1 MDALSEQTVVNRL
14 RQLGLIENPFFS
26 YPDARYFVPCVE
38 HTSLYHDIL
47 RLCVEAPRQR
57 VALIRGE
64 EGTGKT
70 TLTTRLSNTVYEYG
84 IVAMPSVLVNE
95 EVPTPTTFV
104 RAVNDILGLDTRR
117 SLAGRLKVLKTYVSR
132 QSARGKGLFL
142 IIDENINSQVW
153 STLLDILDWRED
165 GQLLT
170 VRAAVFSESN
180 LFKFEE
186 TKELLQEYVGVR
198 RTLSNVSFSSATRIL
213 ENRPRMA
220 GRSAPLFQPDAVS
233 EIVEYSNGHPGTL
246 IDLANQTFQK
256 LLDSNE
262 NSIDVQMVLDDRSR
276 MEEEE
281 EAYVA

>member
-1 MDALSEQTVVNRL
+1 MTALSEQTVVNRL

-47 RLCVEAPRQR
+47 RLCVEDPRQR

-64 EGTGKT
+64 AGTGKT
-70 TLTTRLSNTVYEYG
+70 TLTTRLSNTVFGSG
-84 IVAMPSVLVNE
+84 IVTMPSVLLAE

-104 RAVNDILGLDTRR
+104 RAVNDALGLDTRR
-117 SLAGRLKVLKTYVSR
+117 SLAGRLEVLKAYVSR
-132 QSARGKGLFL
+132 QTALGKGLFL

-153 STLLDILDWRED
+153 STLLEILDWREN
-165 GQLLT
+165 GQLLS

-198 RTLSNVSFSSATRIL
+198 RTLSNLSFSSATRIL

-246 IDLANQTFQK
+246 IRLANKAFLK

-262 NSIDVQMVLDDRSR
+262 SAINLQAVLDARSKI
-276 MEEEE
+276 EQEDEGH
-281 EAYVA
+281 VV

>member
-1 MDALSEQTVVNRL
+1 MDRLSELTVVNRL
-14 RQLGLIENPFFS
+14 RQLGLVENPFFS

-70 TLTTRLSNTVYEYG
+70 TLTTRLSNTVYEDG
-84 IVAMPSVLVNE
+84 IVAMPSVLVSE

-104 RAVNDILGLDTRR
+104 RTLNDILGLDTRR
-117 SLAGRLKVLKTYVSR
+117 SLDGRLEVLKTYVTR
-132 QSARGKGLFL
+132 QSAQGKGLFI
-142 IIDENINSQVW
+142 IIDENVNSQVW
-153 STLLDILDWRED
+153 STLLEILNWQEY

-198 RTLSNVSFSSATRIL
+198 RTLSNLSFASATRIL

-220 GRSAPLFQPDAVS
+220 GRSAPLFSPDAVS
-233 EIVEYSNGHPGTL
+233 EIVDFSNGHPGTL
-246 IDLANQTFQK
+246 IHMANKAFLK

-262 NSIDVQMVLDDRSR
+262 GAINLQMVLDVRSKIEQ
-276 MEEEE
+276 EEG
-281 EAYVA
+281 AYVA

>member
-1 MDALSEQTVVNRL
+1 MNVLSEQAVVNRL
-14 RQLGLIENPFFS
+14 RQLGLIENPFFT

-47 RLCVEAPRQR
+47 RLCVEDPRQR

-64 EGTGKT
+64 KGTGKT
-70 TLTTRLSNTVYEYG
+70 TLTTRLANTIFAGG
-84 IVAMPSVLVNE
+84 IVAMPSVLVAE

-104 RAVNDILGLDTRR
+104 RTVNDVLGLDTRR
-117 SLAGRLKVLKTYVSR
+117 SLAGRLEVLKAFVSQ
-132 QSARGKGLFL
+132 QSSLGKGLFL

-153 STLLDILDWRED
+153 STLLEILDWREN
-165 GQLLT
+165 GKLLS

-186 TKELLQEYVGVR
+186 TKELLQTYVGVR
-198 RTLSNVSFSSATRIL
+198 RTLSDLSFSSATRIL

-220 GRSAPLFQPDAVS
+220 GRSAPLFQPDAAS

-246 IDLANQTFQK
+246 VSLANNAFQK

-262 NSIDVQMVLDDRSR
+262 GAIALQMVMDARSR
-276 MEEEE
+276 MQEE
-281 EAYVA
+281 